1 MPTGSGER
9 PVARGTRLVRAAVLH
24 QALTP
29 LVVEEIRLEPPR
41 AGEALVRVAAAG
53 VCHSDLHLAEGHLG
67 DGRFPTVPGHE
78 AAGVVEEV
86 GDGVGHVAPG
96 DPVALCFVP
105 SCGSCHECAAGRRN
119 LCRTAA
125 SRSWAGTMLDGTSRL
140 SLADGRPLKHFN
152 FVSCFAERCV
162 VPAASAVRIP
172 AALPMWQAA
181 LLGCA
186 AVTGFGAVRHAARVR
201 QGESVAVVGCGGV
214 GLQVVAAARLA
225 GAHPIV
231 AVDRE
236 AAKLERALAAGATHA
251 LDAVRDEPVSAT
263 LALTEVGVDHAFEVV
278 GRPETVRLAWDLLRP
293 GATAVVVG
301 VVPAGIEVSV
311 PGIELLTEKGLK
323 GSYYGSGDP
332 AADIA
337 ELARLA
343 ADGLVNLAAGVSD
356 LTDLDGLD
364 AALDRMRRGRGPAR
378 TVAVLDPVLAGVAP
392 DGQPASGGLG
402 PW

>member
-1 MPTGSGER
+1 VSA
-9 PVARGTRLVRAAVLH
+9 PVTRGTRLVRAAVLH
-24 QALTP
+24 ESGTP
-29 LVVEEIRLEPPR
+29 LVVEEVRLEPPR
-41 AGEALVRVAAAG
+41 VGEALVRVAAAG

-67 DGRFPTVPGHE
+67 DGRCPTVPGHE
-78 AAGVVEEV
+78 GAGVVEEV

-105 SCGSCHECAAGRRN
+105 SCGSCHECVAGRRN

-125 SRSWAGTMLDGTSRL
+125 DRSWAGTMLDGTSRL

-172 AALPMWQAA
+172 AALPLWQAA

-186 AVTGFGAVRHAARVR
+186 VVTGVGAVRHAARVR
-201 QGESVAVVGCGGV
+201 PGQSVAVVGCGGV
-214 GLQVVAAARLA
+214 GLQVVAGARLA

-236 AAKLERALAAGATHA
+236 PAKLERALAAGASHT
-251 LDAVRDEPVSAT
+251 LDTVRDDPVSAT
-263 LALTEVGVDHAFEVV
+263 LALTGVGVDHAFEVV
-278 GRPETVRLAWDLLRP
+278 GRPETVRLAWELLRP
-293 GATAVVVG
+293 GATVVVVG
-301 VVPAGIEVSV
+301 VVPKGIEVSV
-311 PGIELLTEKGLK
+311 PGIELLAEKGLK
-323 GSYYGSGDP
+323 GSYYGSGNP

-343 ADGLVNLAAGVSD
+343 TEGLLDLAAGVSD

-364 AALDRMRRGRGPAR
+364 AAFDRLRRGRGAAR
-378 TVAVLDPVLAGVAP
+378 TVAVLDPVLAGAAP
-392 DGQPASGGLG
+392 SSQRTSGGLV
-402 PW
+402 P